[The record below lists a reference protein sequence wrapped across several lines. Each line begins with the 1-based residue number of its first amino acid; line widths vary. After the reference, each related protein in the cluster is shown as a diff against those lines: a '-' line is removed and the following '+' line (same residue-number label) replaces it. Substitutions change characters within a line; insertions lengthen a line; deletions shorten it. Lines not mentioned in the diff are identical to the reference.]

1 MFRDG
6 HRQGRAWAA
15 AAVGVLAVVITACG
29 SSSSATTTTGSS
41 TSSTARTVPDVSK
54 TACAL
59 ITPADIQTAMATTVA
74 EPTATIRGAVTTCTY
89 RATNLADS
97 VIIEYNVDAS
107 KATYTA
113 EQNTV
118 TSHKAT
124 PVSFPGLGQY
134 AYFFIVSSGARSV
147 YTVVTLQ
154 GKLQVVV
161 TSTTSLGQTKTLTEE
176 IIYKVDAGAAAATS
190 TTTTPTTTTSG

>member
-1 MFRDG
+1 
-6 HRQGRAWAA
+6 
-15 AAVGVLAVVITACG
+15 
-29 SSSSATTTTGSS
+29 
-41 TSSTARTVPDVSK
+41 
-54 TACAL
+54 
-59 ITPADIQTAMATTVA
+59 
-74 EPTATIRGAVTTCTY
+74 
-89 RATNLADS
+89 
-97 VIIEYNVDAS
+97 
-107 KATYTA
+107 
-113 EQNTV
+113 
-118 TSHKAT
+118 
-124 PVSFPGLGQY
+124 LGQY